1 MDKYTSKQSKEQEEA
16 VFSISRSVML
26 AEQSQIELGTI
37 VNPATEEEEKP
48 TPPPQQWLKA
58 LEGEDWSH
66 TL

>member
-1 MDKYTSKQSKEQEEA
+1 
-16 VFSISRSVML
+16 ML

-37 VNPATEEEEKP
+37 VNPATEEEENP

-66 TL
+66 TQRHTLYSDLQFT